1 VRGAATAILAIGL
14 AFGVLGALAGIG
26 LHFFGQ
32 TVATVVMN
40 IAGKEAGATLTPADR
55 HQLGIERTP
64 LSTASVLARLPV
76 VFLGGILG
84 LLGNSPRAS
93 KSWARA
99 CGILAAA
106 AGVVLLVY
114 QGWIAAGA
122 FVIGGALVFTPT
134 VLPRQ

>member
-1 VRGAATAILAIGL
+1 VRSAATVILVIGL
-14 AFGVLGALAGIG
+14 SFGVLGAVAGIG
-26 LHFFGQ
+26 LHFFGK

-55 HQLGIERTP
+55 HQLGIEPST
-64 LSTASVLARLPV
+64 LSAVSVLARLPV
-76 VFLGGILG
+76 VLLGGLLG
-84 LLGNSPRAS
+84 LLGNAAGASRMRA
-93 KSWARA
+93 RT
-99 CGILAAA
+99 CGALAAA

-114 QGWIAAGA
+114 QGWISAGA